1 MSLDEEAVR
10 AANRAFYRAFES
22 LDLARMADVWA
33 DDDPLTCIH
42 PNGSLAAGR
51 EAVLDTWRIIFAN
64 TEHMTFDVQAE
75 RIEVRGDL
83 AWVVCTEVLVSSALG
98 STAEGAVQAT
108 NVFRRQSGHWKV
120 AHHHA
125 SPFIMGAQ
133 PTRSSGAG
141 KGFLH

>member
-42 PNGSLAAGR
+42 PNGPLAAGR

-83 AWVVCTEVLVSSALG
+83 AWVVCTEVLH
-98 STAEGAVQAT
+98 STTVAGPADGAVQAT

-125 SPFIMGAQ
+125 SPFVTAAR
-133 PTRSSGAG
+133 PARPAPAG
-141 KGFLH
+141 KGVLH